1 MEELVKLVVFF
12 LIAAGVLQGFLRK
25 NRGRGGQVEPPAPP
39 PEGDWD
45 YDYDEDDA
53 PVERPSTLEA
63 LIREE
68 LGINLERRP
77 RVQRRL
83 RVEAPQTTP
92 TSEPGPGR
100 VAPRLIPRPTQ
111 LPPATIVDPGR
122 RREAQRSVQ
131 RRTLTLAE
139 PAAAGEATSLDEWGI
154 RERGEAVSLEVPR
167 APDAHQR
174 FHARY
179 DVPQPPG
186 SHEEFHRRYVDPALL
201 PRRRRSTMRLPNSP
215 RWSPVQKAIVWAD
228 ILGPPRG
235 LTY

>member
-1 MEELVKLVVFF
+1 MDLFELLFIF
-12 LIAAGVLQGFLRK
+12 LIGAGLLQGFLRK
-25 NRGRGGQVEPPAPP
+25 NRGRGRQVEPPAPP
-39 PEGDWD
+39 PEGDW
-45 YDYDEDDA
+45 DYDEDDA

-100 VAPRLIPRPTQ
+100 VAPRLIPRPSQ

-131 RRTLTLAE
+131 RRT
-139 PAAAGEATSLDEWGI
+139 
-154 RERGEAVSLEVPR
+154 
-167 APDAHQR
+167 
-174 FHARY
+174 
-179 DVPQPPG
+179 
-186 SHEEFHRRYVDPALL
+186 
-201 PRRRRSTMRLPNSP
+201 
-215 RWSPVQKAIVWAD
+215 
-228 ILGPPRG
+228 
-235 LTY
+235 